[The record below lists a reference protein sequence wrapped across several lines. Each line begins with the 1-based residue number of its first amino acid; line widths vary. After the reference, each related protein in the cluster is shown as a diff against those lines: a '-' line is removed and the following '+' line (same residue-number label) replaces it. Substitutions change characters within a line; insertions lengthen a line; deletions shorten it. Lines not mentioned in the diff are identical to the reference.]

1 MTDRAFSFLAQ
12 DIAPSRRAFLI
23 GAAAAGS
30 SLVVGFSAF
39 ADVAAGASTS
49 GLSPF
54 SAYLQISP
62 DETVTIYS
70 SQMDMGQ
77 GIYHGLATLVQEE
90 LDADWAKV
98 SVAGGF
104 GNPAL
109 YGNLALG
116 GKVQFTGG
124 SSGTASS
131 WERYRRAGATARAM
145 LVAAAAEQWN
155 VPVSEISTKN
165 GVVSHASGKSATYG
179 ALVSAAAARPVPRDI
194 PLKPPQDWTYIG
206 AETLPRYD
214 SGVKSTGR

>member
-1 MTDRAFSFLAQ
+1 MTTTALSFFVE
-12 DIAPSRRAFLI
+12 DIAPSRRSFLI
-23 GAAAAGS
+23 GAAAVGS

-39 ADVAAGASTS
+39 ADVAPGAAPAAPN
-49 GLSPF
+49 PF
-54 SAYLQISP
+54 TGYLQISP

-98 SVAGGF
+98 SVAGVV
-104 GNPAL
+104 GNPAV

-131 WERYRRAGATARAM
+131 WERYRRAGATARAPCLLRQRPSSGM
-145 LVAAAAEQWN
+145 CQ
-155 VPVSEISTKN
+155 PVRSAPRPALLAMRQANRRPTVRWSLPQRPGRFPIT
-165 GVVSHASGKSATYG
+165 SH
-179 ALVSAAAARPVPRDI
+179 
-194 PLKPPQDWTYIG
+194 
-206 AETLPRYD
+206 
-214 SGVKSTGR
+214 